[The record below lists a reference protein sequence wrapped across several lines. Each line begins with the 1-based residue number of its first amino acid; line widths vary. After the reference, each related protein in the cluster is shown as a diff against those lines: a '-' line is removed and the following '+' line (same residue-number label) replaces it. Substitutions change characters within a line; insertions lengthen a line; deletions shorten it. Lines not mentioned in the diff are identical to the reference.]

1 MSNALFSRLSDA
13 FDLVFS
19 GVFVTQHEVPYV
31 VSRSL
36 GEPPRVRDARGEL
49 VNVDLS
55 ELFTAEVY
63 SVSEILE
70 IAGDPA
76 RAGAS

>member
-1 MSNALFSRLSDA
+1 
-13 FDLVFS
+13 
-19 GVFVTQHEVPYV
+19 
-31 VSRSL
+31 
-36 GEPPRVRDARGEL
+36 VRDARGEL